1 MPVSGINTPDWAV
14 MPTSFWRI
22 VRIRTDFTFNGLSQL
37 NSYFNDCIRV
47 NRDTQFYLHF
57 WENIQKLWKV
67 SIYGYFTIMIVLIVP
82 VVFIFSS
89 VEGQGY
95 PDWLLDSTDFDLFC
109 ASLLEGWS
117 TLEAIYFWIIT
128 LTTIGFGDYSP
139 NYSQDDSKSSFIPF
153 YRWMIVLFKVCSFIY
168 QLGWIPW
175 NLLSSKNKSFCRENR
190 YFP

>member
-37 NSYFNDCIRV
+37 NSYFNDCITV
-47 NRDTQFYLHF
+47 NRDTQFYLNC

-95 PDWLLDSTDFDLFC
+95 PDWLLDSTDFRSVLRIPAWRMEHARSNLF
-109 ASLLEGWS
+109 LDHY
-117 TLEAIYFWIIT
+117 IDDNWIWRLFSKLQPRRFKIIFY
-128 LTTIGFGDYSP
+128 TI
-139 NYSQDDSKSSFIPF
+139 
-153 YRWMIVLFKVCSFIY
+153 L
-168 QLGWIPW
+168 
-175 NLLSSKNKSFCRENR
+175 
-190 YFP
+190 